1 LFFLSEQREYV
12 QEGAASPLRL
22 ISALTERGKKDKLK
36 DIEVIHAPTQLDCVF
51 SLPENEG
58 EILYLKQLYLYIQYY
73 IRNFIEHT

>member
-1 LFFLSEQREYV
+1 MFSLLFFNNLFFVCLFFLSEQRIYV
-12 QEGAASPLRL
+12 QGGAASPLKL

-58 EILYLKQLYLYIQYY
+58 EILYLLDD
-73 IRNFIEHT
+73 N